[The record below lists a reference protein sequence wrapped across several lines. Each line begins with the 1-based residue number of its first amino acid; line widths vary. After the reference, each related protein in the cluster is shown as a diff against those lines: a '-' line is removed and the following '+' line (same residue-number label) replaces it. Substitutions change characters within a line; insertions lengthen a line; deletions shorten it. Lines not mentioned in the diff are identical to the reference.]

1 MKAKKQRKIE
11 NQPDDY
17 LYKENK
23 REILFFVHSLYRA
36 IPKIED
42 GLKIGQRKVL
52 YTCLKRDDKRPVKV
66 INFIHFL
73 TFPACF

>member
-23 REILFFVHSLYRA
+23 SEVTFTEFVKLELILFFCSLP
-36 IPKIED
+36 IPCDSEYCGRIKNWTTKSTLHV
-42 GLKIGQRKVL
+42 LKTG
-52 YTCLKRDDKRPVKV
+52 
-66 INFIHFL
+66 
-73 TFPACF
+73 

>member
-23 REILFFVHSLYRA
+23 REILFFCSLP
-36 IPKIED
+36 IPCDSEYCGRIKNWTTKSTLHV
-42 GLKIGQRKVL
+42 LKTG
-52 YTCLKRDDKRPVKV
+52 
-66 INFIHFL
+66 
-73 TFPACF
+73 